1 MSSNQDFVQWFR
13 GTAPYIKAH
22 RKKTFVILISDEI
35 IQSDHL
41 TGLIHDIALLNH
53 LGIKLVILHGSRNSI
68 DQHLAKH
75 NIRSKFNRNIRISDV
90 ESLPYIIQAIN
101 EVRSHLESQLSMG
114 LPNTPMSGSE
124 ISLVSGNFITGM
136 PLGVIDGIDMQHS
149 GKVRDI
155 KHEAINDLLEKNHV
169 ILLSNIGYSKTGEI
183 FNLPAEELAA
193 ETARALVADKL
204 IFILPGQGDSK
215 LADTLSTSECDDLI
229 QDAQTPDHLKSLL
242 ELAVKAIQSGV
253 KRVHIIDQQVDGGL
267 LLELF
272 TRDGYGT
279 MITNLF
285 YEGIRSA
292 DIDDIGGIIRLIEP
306 LESSGVLVEHS
317 KEQLELEIGH
327 FQVIE
332 KDGMIIACVACIPD
346 PDHDIAE
353 VACLAVHASYQRSGL
368 GKQLLQLSEHQAL
381 EQNIQ
386 QLYILTT
393 RTSHWFIENG
403 FVEASVSSLPKSKQ
417 ASYNIDRKSKIM
429 IKTIQGSSNGL

>member
-1 MSSNQDFVQWFR
+1 MSNNQDFVQWFR

-41 TGLIHDIALLNH
+41 TGLIHDIVLLNH
-53 LGIKLVILHGSRNSI
+53 LGNKLVILHGSRNKI
-68 DQHLAKH
+68 DQQLAKH
-75 NIRSKFNRNIRISDV
+75 NITSEFNRNIRISDA

-101 EVRSHLESQLSMG
+101 EVKSHLESQLSMG

-124 ISLVSGNFITGM
+124 ISLVSGNFVTGM

-149 GKVRDI
+149 GKVRNI

-169 ILLSNIGYSKTGEI
+169 ILLSNIGYSRTGEI

-193 ETARALVADKL
+193 ETAKALRADKL
-204 IFILPGQGDSK
+204 IYIHLDHGDSG
-215 LADTLSTSECDDLI
+215 LADTFSTSECDDLI
-229 QDAQTPDHLKSLL
+229 QNAQLSDHLKELL
-242 ELAVKAIQSGV
+242 KLAVSAIQSGV
-253 KRVHIIDQQVDGGL
+253 KRVHIIDQRVDGGL

-285 YEGIRSA
+285 YEGMRSA
-292 DIDDIGGIIRLIEP
+292 NIDDIGGILRLIEP
-306 LESSGVLVEHS
+306 LEATGVLVERS
-317 KEQLELEIGH
+317 REELELEIRY

-332 KDGMIIACVACIPD
+332 KDGMIIACVACIPE
-346 PDHDIAE
+346 PDHNIAE
-353 VACLAVHASYQRSGL
+353 VACLAVHDSYRRSGL
-368 GKQLLQLSEHQAL
+368 GKQLLQIAEHQAIK
-381 EQNIQ
+381 QKIH

-403 FVEASVSSLPKSKQ
+403 FVEASITSLPDSKQ
-417 ASYNIDRKSKIM
+417 TNYNNDRRSKIM
-429 IKTIQGSSNGL
+429 MKPI

>member
-1 MSSNQDFVQWFR
+1 MSNNQDFVQWFR

-53 LGIKLVILHGSRNSI
+53 LGNKLVILHGSRNKI
-68 DQHLAKH
+68 DQQLAKH
-75 NIRSKFNRNIRISDV
+75 NITSEFNRNIRISDA

-101 EVRSHLESQLSMG
+101 EVKSHLESQLSMG

-124 ISLVSGNFITGM
+124 ISLVSGNFVTGM

-149 GKVRDI
+149 GKVRNI

-169 ILLSNIGYSKTGEI
+169 ILLSNIGYSRTGEI

-193 ETARALVADKL
+193 ETARALGADKL
-204 IFILPGQGDSK
+204 IFIQLNNGDGE
-215 LADTLSTSECDDLI
+215 LADTLSTSECVDLI
-229 QDAQTPDHLKSLL
+229 QNPQTPGHLKELL
-242 ELAVKAIQSGV
+242 KLAVSAIQSSV
-253 KRVHIIDQQVDGGL
+253 KRVHIIDQQIDGGL

-285 YEGIRSA
+285 YEGMRSA
-292 DIDDIGGIIRLIEP
+292 KIDDIGGILRLIEP
-306 LESSGVLVEHS
+306 LESTGALVERS
-317 KEQLELEIGH
+317 REQLELEIRH
-327 FQVIE
+327 FHVIE
-332 KDGMIIACVACIPD
+332 KDGMIIACVACIPE
-346 PDHDIAE
+346 PDDNIAE
-353 VACLAVHASYQRSGL
+353 VACLAVHDSYQRSGL
-368 GKQLLQLSEHQAL
+368 GKQLLQIAEHQAAKQKIL
-381 EQNIQ
+381 

-403 FVEASVSSLPKSKQ
+403 FVEASVSSLPESKQ
-417 ASYNIDRKSKIM
+417 NNYNNDRRSKIM
-429 IKTIQGSSNGL
+429 MKTI

>member
-1 MSSNQDFVQWFR
+1 MSNNQDFVQWFR

-41 TGLIHDIALLNH
+41 TGLIHDIVLLNH
-53 LGIKLVILHGSRNSI
+53 LGNKLVILHGSRNKI
-68 DQHLAKH
+68 DQQLAKH
-75 NIRSKFNRNIRISDV
+75 NITSEFNRNIRISDA

-101 EVRSHLESQLSMG
+101 EVKSHLESQLSMG

-124 ISLVSGNFITGM
+124 ISLVSGNFVTGM

-149 GKVRDI
+149 GKVRNI

-169 ILLSNIGYSKTGEI
+169 ILLSNIGYSRTGEI

-193 ETARALVADKL
+193 ETAKALSADKL
-204 IFILPGQGDSK
+204 IYIQLDHGDSG

-229 QDAQTPDHLKSLL
+229 RNAQLPDHLKELL
-242 ELAVKAIQSGV
+242 KLAVSAIQSSV
-253 KRVHIIDQQVDGGL
+253 KRVHIIDQRVDGGL

-285 YEGIRSA
+285 YEGMRSA
-292 DIDDIGGIIRLIEP
+292 NIDDIGGILRLIEP
-306 LESSGVLVEHS
+306 LETSGALVERS
-317 KEQLELEIGH
+317 REQLELEIRY

-332 KDGMIIACVACIPD
+332 KDGMIIACVACIPE
-346 PDHDIAE
+346 PDHNIAE
-353 VACLAVHASYQRSGL
+353 VACLAVHDSYRGSGL
-368 GKQLLQLSEHQAL
+368 GKQLLQIAEHQAVK
-381 EQNIQ
+381 QKIH

-403 FVEASVSSLPKSKQ
+403 FVEASVTSLPDSKQ
-417 ASYNIDRKSKIM
+417 TSYNNDRRSKIM
-429 IKTIQGSSNGL
+429 MKTI